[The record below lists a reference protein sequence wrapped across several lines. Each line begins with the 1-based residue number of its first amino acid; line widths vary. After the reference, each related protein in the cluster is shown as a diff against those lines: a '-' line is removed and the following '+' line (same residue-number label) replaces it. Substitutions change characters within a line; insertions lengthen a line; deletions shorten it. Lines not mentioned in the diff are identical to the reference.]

1 MKSTPA
7 SVAAA
12 LLRGITDEIASGAQ
26 ASTGR
31 ESISELIERV
41 RGISKQAHTRMRSAL
56 GAAFPEIGWN
66 NSEDKHN
73 PSAGAALYWVYDPID
88 GAYHYLQGLPLWSS
102 SLALIKD
109 GRAVL
114 ALVYDPCQRELF
126 IAEDGKGTTLNGLP
140 VKTSSKVTLQTA
152 VVGTALPPMGSGSPD
167 EHALAA
173 KLLVE
178 TSKHVFVIRQMA
190 AASLQLAYVAAGR
203 LDAYVETGKD
213 VYDWMAGCLL
223 VQEASGMASALD
235 RTPFDVTANGI
246 LATAAGLHN
255 ALHERLV
262 NVIEADV

>member
-1 MKSTPA
+1 MKSRYA

-26 ASTGR
+26 ASSGS
-31 ESISELIERV
+31 ESIPELIDRV
-41 RGISKQAHTRMRSAL
+41 REVSEQSQAQMRSAL
-56 GAAFPEIGWN
+56 EAAFPEIGWN
-66 NSEDKHN
+66 DSEDKQD
-73 PSAGAALYWVYDPID
+73 PQAGAAPYWVYDPID

-109 GRAVL
+109 GQAIL
-114 ALVYDPCQRELF
+114 ALVYDPCKRELF
-126 IAEDGKGTTLNGLP
+126 AAEAGKGTTLNGRP
-140 VKTSSKVTLQTA
+140 VKASAKADLHTA
-152 VVGTALPPMGSGSPD
+152 VVGTALPPFDSGGAG

-213 VYDWMAGCLL
+213 VYDWIAGCLL
-223 VQEASGMASALD
+223 VQEAGGIATSLD
-235 RTPFDVTANGI
+235 GTPFDVNADGI
-246 LATAAGLHN
+246 LVAAAGLHN
-255 ALHERLV
+255 SLHESV
-262 NVIEADV
+262 ADVMR